1 MIPLAPAARRLSVR
15 SSLTVVLAL
24 ASLLPAS
31 IAAAHPISLVQA
43 DVFVSRERMTAK
55 FSVFLEDL
63 YFFQSLEPDAE
74 NRFAA
79 ADLEQAAEAHA
90 QFLAERFVIRRTD
103 GSAYEATAA
112 KRVSGEIPAEGVA
125 MGDLM
130 KTSLLYEIEYAVEA
144 PPEFLT
150 FEQRFV
156 GEQFRVPSNV
166 ALRVWQ
172 EGGTDPIAVQ
182 TLSPRRP
189 FSLKVDWSAPA
200 PAATASIEAWDAW
213 MESRRQSTLGITS
226 YSSTYAFLYIEPA
239 EVRLEILVPLLSL
252 EDEAWRVPRAD
263 PERLTPEEQSAAR
276 DLVIERLA
284 GKVPLT
290 IDGQPREPVVDRV
303 DFYGIDFS
311 DFAMQAPQS
320 NVGAASARVGIIL
333 RYPCARMP
341 RAVELAWKL
350 YPRDLHAVEAVVFA
364 PDDSYDVEFSS
375 TDPEHVYQ
383 WKNPT
388 PAEAEME
395 EPETVA
401 APPLPSTG
409 KWTVVMIAGGAL
421 VAAGLFG
428 GRALR
433 RRSVLLGIA
442 AGVALA
448 AAGVGLFAWA
458 YANGRAET
466 LRARPAPDEAL
477 SLAQRL
483 QLQIY
488 DAFRLPDEEARYE
501 RLDASLSGDLIR
513 EAYLEISD
521 RLRMQEQGGAL
532 LRIDE
537 VTPIEGRILSPA
549 GKSDDPRAF
558 VVEGRWT
565 VSGRVEH
572 WGHVHTRTNA
582 YDGQLLVEPV
592 DGLWK
597 IARLDLLSDE
607 RIESRTTL
615 REF

>member
-1 MIPLAPAARRLSVR
+1 M
-15 SSLTVVLAL
+15 
-24 ASLLPAS
+24 
-31 IAAAHPISLVQA
+31 QA
-43 DVFVSRERMTAK
+43 DVFVARERMTAK
-55 FSVFLEDL
+55 FEVFLEDL
-63 YFFQSLEPDAE
+63 YFFQGVEPDAE

-79 ADLEQAAEAHA
+79 AELERAADAHA
-90 QFLAERFVIRRTD
+90 DFLAERFVIRRTD
-103 GSAYEATAA
+103 GSAYQATSA

-130 KTSLLYEIEYAVEA
+130 KTSFVYEIEYAVDA

-156 GEQFRVPSNV
+156 GESFRVPSNV
-166 ALRVWQ
+166 ALRIWQ
-172 EGGTDPIAVQ
+172 EGGTDPVAVQ
-182 TLSPRRP
+182 TLSPRKP
-189 FSLKVDWSAPA
+189 FSLHLDWSAPA
-200 PAATASIEAWDAW
+200 PAATASVEAWDAW

-239 EVRLEILVPLLSL
+239 EVRLEVLVPLLSL
-252 EDEAWRVPRAD
+252 EDDEWRAARSD
-263 PERLTPEEQSAAR
+263 PERLTPEEQTAAR
-276 DLVIERLA
+276 DAVIQRLG
-284 GKVPLT
+284 GKILMT
-290 IDGQPREPVVDRV
+290 IDGEPREPVVDRV

-320 NVGAASARVGIIL
+320 TVGAASARVGIIL
-333 RYPCARMP
+333 RYPCDGLP
-341 RAVELAWKL
+341 RTVELGWKL
-350 YPRDLHAVEAVVFA
+350 FLRDLHAVEAVVFA

-375 TDPEHVYQ
+375 VDPEQVYR
-383 WKNPT
+383 WENPS
-388 PAEAEME
+388 PEEADLG
-395 EPETVA
+395 EPDRIA
-401 APPLPSTG
+401 APPMPSAG
-409 KWTVVMIAGGAL
+409 KWTIVMIAGGAL
-421 VAAGLFG
+421 VAAGLFA
-428 GRALR
+428 GRAVR
-433 RRSVLLGIA
+433 RRSVPLGVA

-448 AAGVGLFAWA
+448 GAGVGLFAWA
-458 YANGRAET
+458 YASGRAET
-466 LRARPAPDEAL
+466 LRARPAPEEAL
-477 SLAQRL
+477 AVVQKL

-501 RLDASLSGDLIR
+501 RLDASLSGDLVR

-532 LRIDE
+532 LRIDQ
-537 VTPIEGRILSPA
+537 VTPIEGRILAPS
-549 GKSDDPRAF
+549 GRSDDPRAF
-558 VVEGRWT
+558 VAEGRWT

-592 DGLWK
+592 DGYWK

>member
-1 MIPLAPAARRLSVR
+1 MIPLAQAAPRLAARWPRMIA
-15 SSLTVVLAL
+15 LAL
-24 ASLLPAS
+24 ACLLPPSVAV
-31 IAAAHPISLVQA
+31 AHPISLVQA

-63 YFFQSLEPDAE
+63 YFFQGLEPDAE
-74 NRFAA
+74 NRFAS
-79 ADLEQAAEAHA
+79 ADLERAAEAHA
-90 QFLAERFVIRRTD
+90 QFLAERFVILRTD
-103 GSAYEATAA
+103 GSAYQAISA
-112 KRVSGEIPAEGVA
+112 KRASGAIPAEGVA

-130 KTSLLYEIEYAVEA
+130 KTSLVYEVEYEVVA

-172 EGGTDPIAVQ
+172 EGGTDPVAVQ
-182 TLSPRRP
+182 TLSPRKP
-189 FSLKVDWSAPA
+189 FSMKIDWSAPA
-200 PAATASIEAWDAW
+200 PAATASVEAWDAW

-252 EDEAWRVPRAD
+252 EDDAWRVPRAD
-263 PERLTPEEQSAAR
+263 AERLTPEEQTAAKN
-276 DLVIERLA
+276 LVAERLA
-284 GKVPLT
+284 GKIPMTV
-290 IDGQPREPVVDRV
+290 DGQTREPAVDRV

-333 RYPCARMP
+333 RYPCERLP
-341 RAVELAWKL
+341 RSVELGWKL
-350 YPRDLHAVEAVVFA
+350 FPRDLHAVEAVVFA
-364 PDDSYDVEFSS
+364 PDDSFDVEFSS
-375 TDPEHVYQ
+375 AEPDQVYE
-383 WKNPT
+383 WKNPA
-388 PAEAEME
+388 PADAEIEA
-395 EPETVA
+395 PETIA

-409 KWTVVMIAGGAL
+409 KWTVGMIVGGAL

-433 RRSVLLGIA
+433 RRSTPLGLG

-448 AAGVGLFAWA
+448 AAGIGLFAWA
-458 YANGRAET
+458 YATGRAET
-466 LRARPAPDEAL
+466 LRARPAAEEAIA
-477 SLAQRL
+477 LAQRL
-483 QLQIY
+483 QLGIY

-501 RLDASLSGDLIR
+501 RLDASLSGDLVR
-513 EAYLEISD
+513 EAYLEVSN
-521 RLRMQEQGGAL
+521 RLRMQEQGGAM

-537 VTPIEGRILSPA
+537 VTPIEGRVLSPA
-549 GKSDDPRAF
+549 GKSADPRAF
-558 VVEGRWT
+558 IVEGRWT

-582 YDGQLLVEPV
+582 YDGRLLVEPV

-607 RIESRTTL
+607 RIESKTTL